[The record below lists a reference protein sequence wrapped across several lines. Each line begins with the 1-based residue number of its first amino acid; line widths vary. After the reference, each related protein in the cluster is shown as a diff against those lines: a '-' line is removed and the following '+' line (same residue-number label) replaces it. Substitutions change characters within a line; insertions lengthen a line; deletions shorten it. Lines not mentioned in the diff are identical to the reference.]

1 MAAAKTGV
9 LITQLADQLR
19 TRFQRQNLCFQG
31 PSIQWDVVHCRAT
44 TPEVGIPTWRPPKR
58 KYLYLSLQTT

>member
-1 MAAAKTGV
+1 MAAAKTEV
-9 LITQLADQLR
+9 LVSQLADHLG
-19 TRFQRQNLCFQG
+19 TRFQRQNLCFRG
-31 PSIQWDVVHCRAT
+31 PPIQWDVVQCRAT